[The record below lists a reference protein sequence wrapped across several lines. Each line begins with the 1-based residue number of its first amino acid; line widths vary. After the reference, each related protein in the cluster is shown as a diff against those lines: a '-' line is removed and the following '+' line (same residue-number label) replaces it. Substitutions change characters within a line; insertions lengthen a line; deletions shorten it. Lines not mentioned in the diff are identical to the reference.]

1 MNKQEKEYLTN
12 KQNDD
17 FDFDYV
23 ESHSS
28 MGESIGIHAGAVKV
42 NIE

>member
-1 MNKQEKEYLTN
+1 MKKQDKEYLTN
-12 KQNDD
+12 KQND

-23 ESHSS
+23 ESHSE
-28 MGESIGIHAGAVKV
+28 MDESVGMHAGAVKV